1 MTFACGTSKWRRI
14 VERALTPDSTFS
26 AGRGAVVWHPRAE
39 PWLLGV
45 AMLAVV
51 LAAGAC
57 NLFDKEGAPAPS
69 ASVASAQPVPATM
82 PLVSKTVIAA
92 PGAAAP
98 QSFADLASKADPAV
112 VFVQTVQVETGFT
125 GHRRVVEEGVGSAF
139 VYDPSGLILTNNHV
153 IAHATKI
160 RVTFKGNR
168 QLEAKVAGTDPK
180 TDIAVLRVDANHLPS
195 LPLGDSDAIRVGDWV
210 VAIGNPFGLSHTVS
224 AGIVS
229 AKGRTKQDVRGLG
242 DPTGYYDFLQTD
254 ASINPGNS
262 GGPLLDTAGRVVG
275 VNTAIRANANS
286 IGFAIPINMVKELV
300 PHLIRDGKVKR
311 SAIGI
316 EILSVEANDGRRSGV
331 PRGALVKRVIPGG
344 PGDRA
349 GIRVNDVI
357 VGFQGEPV
365 EGPEQLRWKA
375 SLAGVGKRVSV
386 RVQRGRREF
395 DLWTVLGELDTG
407 DEPEPRSGVF
417 ELPNP
422 FH

>member
-1 MTFACGTSKWRRI
+1 MTFGCGTSKWRRI
-14 VERALTPDSTFS
+14 AERTLAIGSAFS
-26 AGRGAVVWHPRAE
+26 PCHRDVRRYSSRERCH
-39 PWLLGV
+39 LGL
-45 AMLAVV
+45 AMLVIV
-51 LAAGAC
+51 LTAGAC
-57 NLFDKEGAPAPS
+57 SLFDKAGLPAPS
-69 ASVASAQPVPATM
+69 VSVGSAQPVPATT
-82 PLVSKTVIAA
+82 PLVAKTVIAA
-92 PGAAAP
+92 PGAAVP

-112 VFVQTVQVETGFT
+112 VFVQTRQVETGLT
-125 GHRRVVEEGVGSAF
+125 GHRRVVSEGLGSAF

-168 QLEAKVAGTDPK
+168 QLEAKVVGTDPK
-180 TDIAVLRVDANHLPS
+180 TDIAVLRVDAKDLS
-195 LPLGDSDAIRVGDWV
+195 FLPLGDSDAIRVGDWV

-229 AKGRTKQDVRGLG
+229 AKGRTKQDVKGLG

-262 GGPLLDTAGRVVG
+262 GGPLIDTAGRVVG

-286 IGFAIPINMVKELV
+286 IGFAIPINMVKELL
-300 PHLIRDGKVKR
+300 PHLIRDGKVTR

-316 EILSVEANDGRRSGV
+316 EILSVQGSDGQRPGG
-331 PRGALVKRVIPGG
+331 PQGALVKRVIPGG

-349 GIRVNDVI
+349 GISVDDVI
-357 VGFQGEPV
+357 VGFEGEPV
-365 EGPEQLRWKA
+365 QGPEQLRWKA
-375 SLAGVGKRVSV
+375 SLAGVGKRVGV
-386 RVQRGRREF
+386 RVRRGAREF
-395 DLWTVLGELDTG
+395 DLWIVLGELDTG
-407 DEPEPRSGVF
+407 DEPEPRGLF

>member
-1 MTFACGTSKWRRI
+1 VTDPFRHA
-14 VERALTPDSTFS
+14 PDSVHVLPTCV
-26 AGRGAVVWHPRAE
+26 AVAA
-39 PWLLGV
+39 LM
-45 AMLAVV
+45 AIV
-51 LAAGAC
+51 LVGC
-57 NLFDKEGAPAPS
+57 NPFQRTSPPAPS
-69 ASVASAQPVPATM
+69 ASVAPVQPIPAAT
-82 PLVSKTVIAA
+82 PLVSKTVVAA

-98 QSFADLASKADPAV
+98 RSFAELAAEADPAV
-112 VFVQTVQVETGFT
+112 VFVETRQVQTGRTGR
-125 GHRRVVEEGVGSAF
+125 RRVVAEGLGSAF

-153 IAHATKI
+153 IAQATRI
-160 RVTFKGNR
+160 QVTFKGNR
-168 QLEAKVAGTDPK
+168 QLDAKVVGKDPK
-180 TDIAVLRVDANHLPS
+180 TDIAVLRVEAKGLPH

-229 AKGRTKQDVRGLG
+229 AKGRTKQDVKGLG

-286 IGFAIPINMVKELV
+286 IGFAIPINMVKELL
-300 PHLIRDGKVKR
+300 PHLIKDGRVKR

-316 EILSVEANDGRRSGV
+316 EILSVDARDAQRLGIQ
-331 PRGALVKRVIPGG
+331 RGALVKRVVAGG

-349 GIRVNDVI
+349 GIRMDDVI

-365 EGPEQLRWKA
+365 RGPEQLRWKA

-386 RVQRGRREF
+386 RVQRGKREF
-395 DLWTVLGELDTG
+395 DLWVVLGELETDG
-407 DEPEPRSGVF
+407 EPEPRSGLF
-417 ELPNP
+417 QLPSP